1 MITAKE
7 LVLTARLFDEMKT
20 LARPLLARHSY
31 PIEVLPHLAKFIVE
45 LGEQLPPSQ
54 YDRVGNHVWI
64 ARDAVV
70 FESADIVGPAII
82 GPGCQLRTG
91 ALIRGSVLVGE
102 GCVIGNSTEL
112 KNSILFDGVQLPH
125 YNYVGDSILGQG
137 AHLGAGAVIS
147 NLKNDRTHVKISLP
161 REKIDTGLR
170 KCGAFLGA
178 NVQVG
183 CHAVLNPGTV
193 VGEQTLIYP
202 LCSVRGVVLPRRIV
216 KPDGVAEQRNQADQ
230 TGEE

>member
-31 PIEVLPHLAKFIVE
+31 PFEVLPHLAKFIVE

-137 AHLGAGAVIS
+137 
-147 NLKNDRTHVKISLP
+147 RTW
-161 REKIDTGLR
+161 G
-170 KCGAFLGA
+170 
-178 NVQVG
+178 
-183 CHAVLNPGTV
+183 
-193 VGEQTLIYP
+193 
-202 LCSVRGVVLPRRIV
+202 
-216 KPDGVAEQRNQADQ
+216 QAR
-230 TGEE
+230 